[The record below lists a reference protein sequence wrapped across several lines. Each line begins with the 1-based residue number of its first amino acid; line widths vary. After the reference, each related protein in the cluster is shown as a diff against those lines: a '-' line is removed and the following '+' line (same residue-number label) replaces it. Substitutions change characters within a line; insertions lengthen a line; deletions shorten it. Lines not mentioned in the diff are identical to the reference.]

1 MRPTYLHYWKTF
13 LGVCAFAGGQVV
25 VAQDLPQALDKPY
38 PGKLKLSV
46 DITHAALRI
55 FQIEEDIP
63 VRNGPMDL
71 YYPKWIPGD
80 HSPSGPIRDIAGLII
95 TGNGKSI
102 PWRRDLKEMYAIHL
116 TVPAGVHTLKLSFQF
131 LSPATGIEMAA
142 TPTLAVLEFNGV
154 AFYPAGFYTRD
165 INVDTSVAFPAG
177 WKFATALKVAS
188 QMGNT
193 VSFESVSFN
202 NLVDSPVIAGQY
214 FNRIDLARGAGA
226 PVALDIVGDSQSD
239 VAVTPV
245 EIDGLRN
252 IVTQANRLFGAH
264 PYEHYDFL
272 ATLSDQ
278 AHHFG
283 LEHHQSSDNRLP
295 ADFFKDP
302 NGYLSD
308 EDLMPHEFVHSWNG
322 KFRRPEDLWTPT
334 FMEPMQDDLLWVYE
348 GLTEYWCAVLT
359 TRAGIWTQAEYRE
372 SLASV
377 ASAMEN
383 RTGRTW
389 RSLQDTADAA
399 QLLYGSP
406 SDWINYRRATDFYPE
421 GQLLWLD
428 VDTKIRSLSRGKRSL
443 DDFAKLFYGMDNG
456 SYATKAYTYDELLSA
471 LNSVQHY
478 DWNTFL
484 RQRLDYTGND
494 IPEHGIQD
502 GGWNVVYDDTPNTF
516 GNSLEKLHPGI
527 NLSNSLGISVSNS
540 GVITDVQWNSV
551 AAKEGLIP
559 GLSIIAV
566 NGKKFDRDVLL
577 GAVKDAHINT
587 DVITFL
593 VKDNDAVSTR
603 QVNYHDGLRYAHLVR
618 GHGEDLIDEITRPLN

>member
-1 MRPTYLHYWKTF
+1 MRPTYPHCLTSF
-13 LGVCAFAGGQVV
+13 LCVCTLAANQVT

-38 PGKLKLSV
+38 PGELKLSV
-46 DITHAALRI
+46 DMTHAPLRI
-55 FQIEEDIP
+55 FQIDEDIP
-63 VRNGPMDL
+63 VRSGPIDL

-80 HSPSGPIRDIAGLII
+80 HSPSGPLRDIAGLVI

-116 TVPAGVHTLKLSFQF
+116 TVPPGVETLKLSFQF

-142 TPTLAVLEFNGV
+142 TSALAVLEFNGV
-154 AFYPAGFYTRD
+154 AFYPAGFFARD
-165 INVDTSVAFPAG
+165 IRVAPSVTFPSG

-188 QMGNT
+188 QTGNT

-214 FNRIDLARGAGA
+214 FNRIDLAPGAST
-226 PVALDIVGDSQSD
+226 PVMLDIVGDSQSD
-239 VAVTPV
+239 VAITPK
-245 EIDGLRN
+245 EIAGLRN
-252 IVTQANRLFGAH
+252 VVTQANRLFDAH
-264 PYEHYDFL
+264 HYEHYDFL
-272 ATLSDQ
+272 ATLTDQ

-302 NGYLSD
+302 DGYLLD

-348 GLTEYWCAVLT
+348 GLTEYWCGVLT
-359 TRAGIWTQAEYRE
+359 TRAGIWTPTEYRQ

-377 ASAMEN
+377 ASIMAN

-389 RSLQDTADAA
+389 RSLQDTADSA
-399 QLLYGSP
+399 QLLYSSP
-406 SDWINYRRATDFYPE
+406 SEWINYRRATDFYPE

-428 VDTKIRSLSRGKRSL
+428 VDTKIRSLSHGKRSL
-443 DDFAKLFYGMDNG
+443 DDFAKLFFGMDNG
-456 SYATKAYTYDELLSA
+456 SYVTKTYTYDELISA
-471 LNSVQHY
+471 LNSIQRY

-494 IPEHGIQD
+494 LPEHGIQA
-502 GGWNVVYDDTPNTF
+502 GGWNVVYDDVPNVI
-516 GNSLEKLHPGI
+516 EKSIEKIHPGI
-527 NLSNSLGISVSNS
+527 NLSNSLGITVSDN
-540 GVITDVQWNSV
+540 GVIRDVQWDSA
-551 AAKEGLIP
+551 AAKAGLVP
-559 GLSIIAV
+559 GLSIVAV
-566 NGKKFDRDVLL
+566 NGKNFDRNVLL
-577 GAVKDAHINT
+577 DAIRDAHLT
-587 DVITFL
+587 ATAMVFL
-593 VKDNDAVSTR
+593 VKNNDAFSTV
-603 QVNYHDGLRYAHLVR
+603 QLNYHGGLRYAHLVR
-618 GHGEDLIDEITRPLN
+618 THGEDLIDEITRPLN